1 MNTTMRRNCTVCLIP
16 ARAGSKRIPNKNVM
30 DLNGHP
36 MLAYTISAAIESN
49 MFDSIIVST
58 DSEEYATIARHY
70 GAEVPFLRPV
80 ALAIDSSPD
89 IEWVS
94 YTLSELHN
102 RGRVFDHFALL
113 RPTSPFRTAN
123 TIRRALKQFCD
134 SAYADS
140 LRAVERCTQ
149 HPAKMWRIIDDLL
162 VPVLP
167 VQPIGTEWFSLPTQ
181 SLPEVWVQNA
191 SLEIAHVRCVTEMHS
206 ISGTKIIAFKTEH
219 PEGFDVNSSDD
230 VVLLKSLL
238 ANSVS
243 LLPPI
248 SAVSFPV
255 ANSTLSKLNNWIG

>member
-1 MNTTMRRNCTVCLIP
+1 MRRNCTVCLIP

-36 MLAYTISAAIESN
+36 MLAYTISAALESN
-49 MFDSIIVST
+49 KFDSIIVST

-80 ALAIDSSPD
+80 AFAIDSSPD
-89 IEWVS
+89 IDWVS
-94 YTLSELHN
+94 YTLHELQN
-102 RGRVFDHFALL
+102 RGRVFDSFALL

-123 TIRRALKQFCD
+123 TIRRALKLFSG

-149 HPAKMWRIIDDLL
+149 HPAKMWRIFDDLL

-167 VQPIGTEWFSLPTQ
+167 VHPSGTEWFSLPTQ

-191 SLEIAHVRCVTEMHS
+191 SLEVAHTRCVTEMRS
-206 ISGTKIIAFKTEH
+206 ISGTKIIAFKTEY
-219 PEGFDVNSSDD
+219 PEGFDVNSPDD

-243 LLPPI
+243 SLPPI
-248 SAVSFPV
+248 SAIPFRV
-255 ANSTLSKLNNWIG
+255 ANSTLSNPNNGIG